1 MVAILDFKVDTLDVM
16 IEEERKERENKE
28 FENNLELLYLDNYK
42 YFDENKIQSKDN
54 EPVNVIEIK
63 LY

>member
-42 YFDENKIQSKDN
+42 VFSENKIQLKDN